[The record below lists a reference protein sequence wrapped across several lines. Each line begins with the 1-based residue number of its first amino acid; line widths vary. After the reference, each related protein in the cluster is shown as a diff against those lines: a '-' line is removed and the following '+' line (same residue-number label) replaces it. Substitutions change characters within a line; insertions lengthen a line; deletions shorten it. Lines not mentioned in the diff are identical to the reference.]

1 MSNTKK
7 YQQTKSRSFDTLER
21 ELSSRIDHPDK
32 NLNIEQKTRGD
43 KFIKPTNRAKTSKPK
58 NNNDKIKFITTDR
71 QDFKDFFLFGNRSG
85 QNYNTEEENELRF
98 SESTRRKSIPK
109 TIMKNFKKISKDPT
123 VETIG
128 DKSEGNVAIMHL
140 LNNDTI
146 LKTTVMAID
155 SNLVCDTAAK
165 APKATSDYWD
175 NTKRR
180 NLDTSIYTNNPMKI
194 QGRGFGDIN
203 TYDMFLNGI
212 GLSTRQDNP
221 DDKPQNLDD
230 DRIFLTNHNYHYDKH
245 HVTEM
250 LPCGTD
256 TRYLNKKII

>member
-1 MSNTKK
+1 MSDIKK
-7 YQQTKSRSFDTLER
+7 YQQKKSSSFDTLER
-21 ELSSRIDHPDK
+21 ELSSRIDQPNRK
-32 NLNIEQKTRGD
+32 FNIEQRTQSD
-43 KFIKPTNRAKTSKPK
+43 EFIKPK
-58 NNNDKIKFITTDR
+58 NNNSKIKFITTDR
-71 QDFKDFFLFGNRSG
+71 QNFKDFFLFGNKLG
-85 QNYNTEEENELRF
+85 QNYNTEEENDLRF

-109 TIMKNFKKISKDPT
+109 TIMKNFKKISKDPA
-123 VETIG
+123 VEMIG
-128 DKSEGNVAIMHL
+128 DKSEGNATIMKL

-146 LKTTVMAID
+146 LKTTVMAIN
-155 SNLVCDTAAK
+155 SNLVCDIGAK
-165 APKATSDYWD
+165 APKASSDYWD

-180 NLDTSIYTNNPMKI
+180 NLDTSVYTNNPKKT

-203 TYDMFLNGI
+203 IYDMFFNGI
-212 GLSTRQDNP
+212 GLSTRQDEP
-221 DDKPQNLDD
+221 DDKPQNLDN